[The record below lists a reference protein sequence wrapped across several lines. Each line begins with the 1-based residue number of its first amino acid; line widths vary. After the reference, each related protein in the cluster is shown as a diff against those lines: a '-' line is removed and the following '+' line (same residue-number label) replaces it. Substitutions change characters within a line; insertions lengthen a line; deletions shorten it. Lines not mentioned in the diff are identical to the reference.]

1 MMKNKKNK
9 KNKLKKNLLKKIEIF
24 LPVALFINCVFN
36 ILKNFKDI
44 FF

>member
-9 KNKLKKNLLKKIEIF
+9 KNKLKKILLKKIKIF
-24 LPVALFINCVFN
+24 LPVAFFINCVFN